1 MFSTT
6 VIHTDIRAWSLDFF
20 YLLKCFKKQFYG
32 SYKFQISCLFFLSF
46 ILQMHAT
53 ENMLRFEKIK
63 YTAQESYEN
72 TSVSQYLLSTPACEE
87 LTPGVL
93 SSSD

>member
-20 YLLKCFKKQFYG
+20 CLLKCFKKQFYG
-32 SYKFQISCLFFLSF
+32 SYKFQSSCLFFLSF